1 MGVYNSKSIISEIWD
16 KGMYETRVGS
26 WGRKT
31 GFQQSYK
38 GKILKSGWE
47 TSCSIGLLAQ
57 SDFPTTRGNLGIEI
71 DEVY

>member
-1 MGVYNSKSIISEIWD
+1 
-16 KGMYETRVGS
+16 MYETRVGS